1 MRICSRSTWC
11 SARFRDEQQNMSQTS
26 LSLVFVYSQDFMER
40 VIRNLINDPCFCQSC
55 GLYCES
61 CKYDLYSFVRNVRAA
76 IQLPPPSELPAFI
89 DNPEEYMPRK
99 LPKADI
105 CLASGLHKDLLLELP
120 QHLKTAGIKAL
131 IAPIEDWQEVPM
143 GIRKQLED
151 RCRELGLECALPK
164 PFCTLEPERDKPT
177 IARFIE
183 ETKVGRPVLEISTM
197 KIGKDEVIEY
207 AAVRRSAPCG
217 STWYVARKLAGV
229 STEKDVLYDAIAKA
243 HHSYPCT
250 ATMVTDPE
258 TKEPILHIGGFTI
271 REEVEKALEKDRARK
286 LKEKNS
292 V

>member
-1 MRICSRSTWC
+1 MWFSE
-11 SARFRDEQQNMSQTS
+11 RFRNDLQNMSQS
-26 LSLVFVYSQDFMER
+26 DLSLVFVYSKDFMER

-61 CKYDLYSFVRNVRAA
+61 CKYDVYSFVRNIRAA
-76 IQLPPPSELPAFI
+76 IQLPDPSELPAFI
-89 DNPEEYMPRK
+89 DNPEEYMPKK
-99 LPKADI
+99 LPKVDI

-120 QHLKTAGIKAL
+120 QHIRNAGIKAL
-131 IAPIEDWQEVPM
+131 IAPIEDWQEVPT
-143 GIRKQLED
+143 GIRKQLEG
-151 RCRELGLECALPK
+151 RCMELGLECAFPK
-164 PFCTLEPERDKPT
+164 PFCTLAPEKDKPT
-177 IARFIE
+177 IARFIKE
-183 ETKVGRPVLEISTM
+183 KKVGRPLLEISTM

-229 STEKDVLYDAIAKA
+229 STKKDVLYDAIAKA

-271 REEVEKALEKDRARK
+271 REEVEKALSNDKKQKRK
-286 LKEKNS
+286 S
-292 V
+292 

>member
-1 MRICSRSTWC
+1 
-11 SARFRDEQQNMSQTS
+11 MSQAS

-61 CKYDLYSFVRNVRAA
+61 CKYNVYSFVRNVRAA
-76 IQLPPPSELPAFI
+76 IQLPAPSDLPAFI

-120 QHLKTAGIKAL
+120 QHIKNAGIKAL

-143 GIRKQLED
+143 GIKKQLVEK
-151 RCRELGLECALPK
+151 CRGLGLECTFPK
-164 PFCTLEPERDKPT
+164 PFCTLEPEKDKPT

-183 ETKVGRPVLEISTM
+183 ETKVGRPLLEISTM

-217 STWYVARKLAGV
+217 STWYIARKLAGV
-229 STEKDVLYDAIAKA
+229 STKQYLLYDAIAKA

-250 ATMVTDPE
+250 ATMVTDLE

-271 REEVEKALEKDRARK
+271 REEVDKALERDKTQK
-286 LKEKNS
+286 LKEKNAA
-292 V
+292 